1 MRRNRPAILGAA
13 LATAAMVT
21 TIGPIATAQS
31 PATSAVPGPLAPV
44 RVQLDYVLRGNH
56 APFIVGKE
64 LGIFAKHGI
73 DVTGI
78 EQGKGSGPG
87 MQIVGADQADFG
99 FGDLPTLVVA
109 RSQEVPVVA
118 LVAVNQKSPLSLCT
132 LKDKHVLTSVADLE
146 GLRVGLQPSGS
157 TYVFFQ
163 AVVAANGVDRSKIT
177 ELPVTPP
184 YENYLLQGQVDV
196 IMCYIDAEVPELRA
210 KARDHGELSILRGSD
225 VGYDVFGSGM
235 YTSERMINEH
245 PDVVQAFTDAYLE
258 AFQWVIDHPAEAADM
273 VAASTPLTKDKAPI
287 FLEQLQADI
296 DGTFTDEGTATN
308 GLGYMDPAKWAKT
321 KDVLASQ
328 GLLKSDVPLDSIF
341 NGTFQAA
348 AQEAAAQ

>member
-1 MRRNRPAILGAA
+1 MRIRRPTILGP
-13 LATAAMVT
+13 LLVATAMVAT
-21 TIGPIATAQS
+21 SSPMATAQS
-31 PATSAVPGPLAPV
+31 PATSAAPATLTPV
-44 RVQLDYVLRGNH
+44 KVQLDYVLRGNH

-73 DVTGI
+73 DVTSI

-99 FGDLPTLVVA
+99 FGDLPTLVIA
-109 RSQEVPVVA
+109 RSQEIPVVA

-146 GLRVGLQPSGS
+146 GLRVGLQTSGS
-157 TYVFFQ
+157 TYIFFQ
-163 AVVAANGVDRSKIT
+163 AIVAANGVDRSKIT

-210 KARDHGELSILRGSD
+210 KAQDKGELSILRGSD

-245 PDVVQAFTDAYLE
+245 PEVVQAFTDAYLE
-258 AFQWVIDHPAEAADM
+258 AFQWVIDNPAQAADM

-296 DGTFTDEGTATN
+296 DGTFTDADTDAH
-308 GLGYMDPAKWAKT
+308 GLGYMNREKWAKT
-321 KDVLASQ
+321 KEVLASQ
-328 GLLKSDVPLDSIF
+328 GLLKSDVPVESLFDDS
-341 NGTFQAA
+341 FQAA
-348 AQEAAAQ
+348 AMAQ

>member
-1 MRRNRPAILGAA
+1 MSKRRSTIIGPVLAA
-13 LATAAMVT
+13 AAMVVT
-21 TIGPIATAQS
+21 MSSIATADQS
-31 PATSAVPGPLAPV
+31 AAPLAPV

-64 LGIFAKHGI
+64 LGIFEKHGI
-73 DVTGI
+73 DVTAI

-87 MQIVGADQADFG
+87 MKIVAADQADFG
-99 FGDLPTLVVA
+99 FGDLPTLVVS
-109 RSQEVPVVA
+109 RSQEIPVVA

-132 LKDKHVLTSVADLE
+132 LKDRHVLTEVADLE
-146 GLRVGLQPSGS
+146 GLRMGVQTSGS

-163 AVVAANGVDRSKIT
+163 AIVAANGVDRSKIT

-196 IMCYIDAEVPELRA
+196 ITCYIDAEVPELKA
-210 KARDHGELSILRGSD
+210 KAQDLGELSILHGTD

-235 YTSERMINEH
+235 YTSERMINDH
-245 PDVVQAFTDAYLE
+245 PDVVQGFTSAYLE
-258 AFQWVIDHPAEAADM
+258 AFQWVIDNPEEAAAM
-273 VAASTPLTKDKAPI
+273 VAASTELTVDKAPI
-287 FLEQLQADI
+287 FLEQLQADL
-296 DGTFTDEGTATN
+296 DFTFTDETTEAN

-328 GLLKSDVPLDSIF
+328 GLLATDVPVESIF
-341 NGTFQAA
+341 NGSFQAA
-348 AQEAAAQ
+348 AMAAE

>member
-1 MRRNRPAILGAA
+1 MRTRRPTILGAV
-13 LATAAMVT
+13 LTTAAMVA
-21 TIGPIATAQS
+21 TISPIATAQES
-31 PATSAVPGPLAPV
+31 AAPATLTPV
-44 RVQLDYVLRGNH
+44 KVQLDYVLRGNH

-73 DVTGI
+73 DVTNI

-99 FGDLPTLVVA
+99 FGDLPTLVIA
-109 RSQEVPVVA
+109 RSQEIPVVA

-146 GLRVGLQPSGS
+146 GLRVGLQTSGS
-157 TYVFFQ
+157 TYIFFQ
-163 AVVAANGVDRSKIT
+163 AIVAANGVDRSKIT

-210 KARDHGELSILRGSD
+210 KAQDHGELSILRCSD

-245 PDVVQAFTDAYLE
+245 PDVVQAFTAAYLE
-258 AFQWVIDHPAEAADM
+258 AFQWVIDNPAEAAEM
-273 VAASTPLTKDKAPI
+273 VAASTPLTRDKAPI

-296 DGTFTDEGTATN
+296 DGTFTDEGTQAN

-321 KDVLASQ
+321 KEVLASQ
-328 GLLKSDVPLDSIF
+328 GLLKSDVAVESLFDGS
-341 NGTFQAA
+341 FQAA
-348 AQEAAAQ
+348 AMAQ